1 MDLLRLVKD
10 YIYQETD
17 YRVEW
22 PALTTDFQAEGYL
35 IVFCGNNE
43 IAIISSSTID
53 IVQTSETVLWVSIPG
68 ERDIEL
74 IDFHSPSSFDTL
86 TQLLDESAERY
97 DGYSGR
103 AGKTP
108 VAEIQ

>member
-22 PALTTDFQAEGYL
+22 RPYTVSSAEGYL

-53 IVQTSETVLWVSIPG
+53 IVQTSETVLWVSTPG